1 MHNYN
6 NSYLDNFRNT
16 IRTGTI
22 SDRQNQP
29 APASIG
35 GGASVQQ
42 TEMPNVTP
50 DFGVNIPVGYSKLG
64 TEKLSNGQEIHCY
77 KLNNGQKVF
86 IAPKESA
93 MTVLNTYVN
102 TGSLNEKDGER
113 GISHFCEH
121 MAFNGTKGTNGYMK
135 LGIGDVFRKV
145 GNMGGCTNASTN
157 FAETNYTISIPQF
170 NKDDFETIV
179 KMQSSMMNN
188 LEMSDQM
195 TEKEHGPVTSE
206 INMYSDIPE
215 SVVSNVAIKN
225 LYQIKTTSDD
235 IVAGTVNNILNVDSK
250 KVMDYYKNNY
260 FPANMVTV
268 VTGNVNPDEAI
279 DIIAKNFRG
288 ENPNNP
294 DRRVE
299 PLNPIQQTVRKDI
312 LSPKAVGTTGV
323 LCFNGPANNN
333 AKDNIAILAVN
344 HMLFNKKHSKVS
356 EALEPY
362 HVEVNAT
369 SDKIRTNPDDGTL
382 LSLTYT
388 TTEQNSEVALKS
400 VYDMI
405 NNFKA
410 PTPEEM
416 ETLKAGLKMR
426 YEKHYENMDR
436 LNYMIG
442 QNALNGNLEQ
452 CTDAVKIVD
461 SLTPQDLV
469 NAVHKYY
476 DLNKT
481 SIAVIHPVTSDTNT
495 LNNNHNNA
503 KSISFTG
510 RAGVND
516 SKVSKKP
523 INTDSLERYTLP
535 NNCEVALTES
545 NNGIAAY
552 SMYINH
558 PIPANT
564 KPGVMEILE
573 DLLLKASDEEV
584 KMVDKNNITAYA
596 GATNSF
602 AYYEAELPAQN
613 MTTSLRLMKKF
624 MFNPD
629 LTPERFEKA
638 KNDIRTELSTEL
650 PTAYENMKSTLYPNS
665 PRGYS
670 KKDVLNNLDNVTLED
685 VMGLHKYL
693 MDNGAI
699 TFVASVP
706 LSKYPE
712 IRGVINS
719 ELSTIKPSVQN
730 QPRVFNDF
738 TPNKKATVITD
749 VANTAQADVVEAFKF
764 KMSHNP
770 KDIATYDL
778 MNSILSSGDETG
790 LFNNLREKE
799 KLAYSVYSH
808 IDYSSTNT
816 ATLMCNILTTT
827 DSPDLKSYENVQR
840 SINGFNTQINKMVN
854 GSFTDKELETAK
866 TNLKSSLL
874 QSTDTQSTKVSTLSN
889 GMRTT
894 NGIDEF
900 NQIYEQVDNIT
911 KEDIMRVAG
920 EIFYNKPVYSV
931 RASKATLE
939 ANKEFFESLER

>member
-6 NSYLDNFRNT
+6 NSYLDKFRNS
-16 IRTGTI
+16 IRTNGI
-22 SDRQNQP
+22 SDRKGS
-29 APASIG
+29 APSFSGENNEQIT
-35 GGASVQQ
+35 QDKI
-42 TEMPNVTP
+42 PNITP
-50 DFGVNIPVGYSKLG
+50 DFGVSVPVGYTKTG
-64 TEKLSNGQEIHCY
+64 VEKLSNGQEIHCY
-77 KLNNGQKVF
+77 KLNNGQKVY

-102 TGSLNEKDGER
+102 TGSLNEKDDER

-145 GNMGGCTNASTN
+145 GELGGATNASTN

-170 NKDDFETIV
+170 NKEDFETIV
-179 KMQSSMMNN
+179 KMQSAMMNN
-188 LEMSDQM
+188 LEMSEQM

-206 INMYSDIPE
+206 INMYSDIAE
-215 SVVSNVAIKN
+215 SVISNIAIKN
-225 LYQIKTTSDD
+225 LYNIKTTSDD

-260 FPANMVTV
+260 FPANMATV
-268 VTGNVNPDEAI
+268 VTGDVNPDEAI
-279 DIIAKNFRG
+279 EIISKHFRG
-288 ENPNNP
+288 ENPQNP

-299 PLNPIQQTVRKDI
+299 PLNPIQQTVRKDVI
-312 LSPKAVGTTGV
+312 SSKAVGTTGV
-323 LCFNGPANNN
+323 LCFNGPANNDTKGN
-333 AKDNIAILAVN
+333 LEILAIN
-344 HMLFNKKHSKVS
+344 HLLFNKKHSKVS

-388 TTEQNSEVALKS
+388 TTEENSEVALKS

-426 YEKHYENMDR
+426 YEKRYEDMTK

-442 QNALNGNLEQ
+442 QSAINGSISP
-452 CTDAVKIVD
+452 CVDAIKIID
-461 SLTPQDLV
+461 NMTPQDLV

-481 SIAVIHPVTSDTNT
+481 SIAVIHPEAANLNT
-495 LNNNHNNA
+495 INSNHNNA
-503 KSISFTG
+503 KTISFTG
-510 RAGVND
+510 VNIQNNKQD
-516 SKVSKKP
+516 KKP
-523 INTDSLERYTLP
+523 INTDILERYTLP
-535 NNCEVALTES
+535 NNCEIALTES
-545 NNGIAAY
+545 NNNIAAY
-552 SMYINH
+552 SMYINNSV
-558 PIPANT
+558 PANT

-573 DLLLKASDEEV
+573 NLLTKATDEEV
-584 KMVDKNNITAYA
+584 KMVDKNNISAFS
-596 GATNSF
+596 GATNSC

-613 MTTSLRLMKKF
+613 ITTSLRLMKKF

-638 KNDIRTELSTEL
+638 KKDIKTELN
-650 PTAYENMKSTLYPNS
+650 TAQASAYDNMKSTLYPNM

-670 KKDVLNNLDNVTLED
+670 KKDVLNNIDSVTLED

-693 MDNGAI
+693 VDNGAL

-706 LSKYPE
+706 LTKYPE
-712 IRGVINS
+712 IRGVINN
-719 ELSTIKPSVQN
+719 ELSTIKTVMPN
-730 QPRVFNDF
+730 QPRVFNDY
-738 TPNKKATVITD
+738 TPTKKSIVITD
-749 VANTAQADVVEAFKF
+749 VATTAQADIVEAFKF

-770 KDIATYDL
+770 KDMATYDL
-778 MNSILSSGDETG
+778 LNSILSSGDHTG

-799 KLAYSVYSH
+799 KLAYSVYSN
-808 IDYSSTNT
+808 IDYSQTST

-827 DSPDLKSYENVQR
+827 DSPDLKSYDNVQR
-840 SINGFNTQINKMVN
+840 SINGFNTQINKMVS
-854 GSFTDKELETAK
+854 GDFTDKELETAK

-874 QSTDTQSTKVSTLSN
+874 QSTDTQSSKVATLSS
-889 GMRTT
+889 GMRTQ

-900 NQIYEQVDNIT
+900 NQIYEQIDNIT
-911 KEDIMRVAG
+911 KDDIMRAAG
-920 EIFYNKPVYSV
+920 EIFYNKPIYSV
-931 RASKATLE
+931 RASKATLD
-939 ANKEFFESLER
+939 ANREFFESLEK